1 MNSADNY
8 KVEKYKTMMDK
19 LSMRMEDLER
29 KAANESHNIGGPLS
43 HEADFF
49 RHEEQEIRNTNNQGQ
64 PVLTREDVNMDG
76 QPNRDGQIHELD
88 QAPLAF
94 GGKDINMR
102 LQPMCNNNPHEQVQA
117 PEVNTNEQ
125 AMDTG
130 RTEDVRPGVEQSK
143 RILIEDEQVQ
153 TPEVNISQVMWAK
166 QPKRILDEDEE
177 EFDFDEDLDVIESDD
192 SEIVSIVQVL
202 ENRIIW
208 LTIQ

>member
-76 QPNRDGQIHELD
+76 QPNRDDQIHELD

-117 PEVNTNEQ
+117 PEVN
-125 AMDTG
+125 
-130 RTEDVRPGVEQSK
+130 
-143 RILIEDEQVQ
+143 
-153 TPEVNISQVMWAK
+153 ISQVMWAK

-177 EFDFDEDLDVIESDD
+177 EFDFDEDLDLIESDD